1 LRDPN
6 AAACPPESLSATLA
20 LLTADDYIQPLL
32 AGHRGMVAKVRTVA
46 FHGVD
51 VIEVEAQV
59 TIASGLPAFTVV
71 GLPDKAVAE
80 SREPVR
86 AALASLGLALPPKR
100 ITVNLAPA
108 DVLKEGSHFD
118 LPVALGL
125 LAAMEA
131 LPGDEISGYTALG
144 ELALDGSLT
153 SVAGVL
159 LAALAAAGR
168 GNGVICPAACGGEAA
183 WAGEVEIVAAPS
195 LLAIVNHFK
204 GTQLLPP
211 PEPRLAA
218 SRSAALDLADVKGQE
233 SAKRALEIAAA
244 GGHNL
249 LMVGPPGSG
258 KSMLAARL
266 PGILPPLEPAE
277 ALELGMIQSVAGGL
291 RHGGLSRERP
301 FRDPHHSAS
310 LAALVGGGPRARPGE
325 ISLAH
330 QGVLFL
336 DELAEF
342 SRAALEALR
351 QPLETGRV
359 TVARAQQHVTYP
371 ARFQLIAAMNPCRC
385 GHFAELACGRA
396 PRCAED
402 YQARL
407 SGPLMDRIDLYIE
420 VPAVSPADL
429 ALPPAAEGSAAV
441 TQRVATARARQAARY
456 AAVPAERGVRINGEA
471 DGVLLDAVAT
481 PDLPGRALLT
491 RAAEKLRLSARAYHR
506 VLRVARTLADLEGA
520 SGVGRRH
527 VAEALSYRRVQAR
540 QAGQL

>member
-1 LRDPN
+1 MD
-6 AAACPPESLSATLA
+6 A
-20 LLTADDYIQPLL
+20 
-32 AGHRGMVAKVRTVA
+32 
-46 FHGVD
+46 
-51 VIEVEAQV
+51 
-59 TIASGLPAFTVV
+59 LPA
-71 GLPDKAVAE
+71 E
-80 SREPVR
+80 E
-86 AALASLGLALPPKR
+86 LG
-100 ITVNLAPA
+100 
-108 DVLKEGSHFD
+108 F
-118 LPVALGL
+118 
-125 LAAMEA
+125 
-131 LPGDEISGYTALG
+131 YTALG

-153 SVAGVL
+153 GVAGVL

-168 GNGVICPAACGGEAA
+168 GSGVICPASCGGEAA
-183 WAGEVEIVAAPS
+183 WAGEVEIIAAPS

-211 PEPRLAA
+211 PEPRLVP
-218 SRSAALDLADVKGQE
+218 SRSAGLDLVDVKGQE

-291 RHGGLSRERP
+291 RSGGLSRERP

-336 DELAEF
+336 DELPEF
-342 SRAALEALR
+342 NRAALEALR

-359 TVARAQQHVTYP
+359 TIARAQGHATYP

-385 GHFAELACGRA
+385 GHFAELACARA

-407 SGPLMDRIDLYIE
+407 SGPLLDRIDLHID
-420 VPAVSPADL
+420 VPAVSPGDL

-441 TQRVATARARQAARY
+441 ARRVAAARARQAARY
-456 AAVPAERGVRINGEA
+456 AAVPVQRGIRTNAEA
-471 DGVLLDAVAT
+471 DGVLLDEIAT
-481 PDLPGRALLT
+481 PEAGGRALLI
-491 RAAEKLRLSARAYHR
+491 RAAERLRLSARGYHR
-506 VLRVARTLADLEGA
+506 VLRVARTLADLEG
-520 SGVGRRH
+520 SPNVGRRH
-527 VAEALSYRRVQAR
+527 VAEALSYRRAAVLAENASR
-540 QAGQL
+540 P